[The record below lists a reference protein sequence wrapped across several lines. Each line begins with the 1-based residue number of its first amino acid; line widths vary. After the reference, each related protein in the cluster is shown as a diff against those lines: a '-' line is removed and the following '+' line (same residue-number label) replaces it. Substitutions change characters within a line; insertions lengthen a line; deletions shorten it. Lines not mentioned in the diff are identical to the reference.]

1 MAEVGLV
8 IKSYARRLYE
18 RKLVNIRRA
27 KKNYTMRYVA
37 GQPVER
43 VFPTSKQLLE
53 EATLPQGEPI
63 LGRNHELSIAIWNIY
78 KQQRPLWQSVLTS
91 LIEKSD
97 LILLQEAQT
106 TPDLLKFIT
115 TSGLIADQVPA
126 FAIPQHPSGV
136 MTLASSSPIY
146 CCPLREK
153 EPILR
158 LSKSSL
164 ITIYP
169 LPDERQLMVINV
181 HAINFSLGVDVYSR
195 QLNNI
200 GIYIGLHNGPVIF
213 AGDFNAWS
221 RQRRRVL
228 ARFAHRMQLKEV
240 YFDDDHRTIVFGK
253 PLDFV
258 FYRELNVLS
267 ATVLTTGASDH
278 NPLIVNFSLS
288 HV

>member
-1 MAEVGLV
+1 MIRNRYVRR
-8 IKSYARRLYE
+8 ARE
-18 RKLVNIRRA
+18 RKNLA
-27 KKNYTMRYVA
+27 HKNYAVRYIA

-43 VFPTSKQLLE
+43 VFPTSTRLLE
-53 EATLPQGEPI
+53 EALLPCGEPFFAD
-63 LGRNHELSIAIWNIY
+63 NNVFSVAIWNIH
-78 KQQRPLWQSVLTS
+78 KQQRPRWQSVLSS

-115 TSGLIADQVPA
+115 ASGLVADQVPA

-164 ITIYP
+164 ITMYP
-169 LPDERQLMVINV
+169 LTDEQQLMVVNV

-195 QLNNI
+195 QLDNI
-200 GIYIGLHNGPVIF
+200 GIYIKLHDGPVIF

-221 RQRRRVL
+221 RRRFRVL
-228 ARFAHRMQLKEV
+228 ERFAQCMGLKEV
-240 YFDDDHRTIVFGK
+240 YFNDDHRTIVFGK

-258 FYRELNVLS
+258 FYRELTVQS
-267 ATVLTTGASDH
+267 ATVLTTIASDH
-278 NPLIVNFSLS
+278 NPLLVRFSL
-288 HV
+288 

>member
-1 MAEVGLV
+1 MRNSYLR
-8 IKSYARRLYE
+8 KSWARKDYAQ
-18 RKLVNIRRA
+18 
-27 KKNYTMRYVA
+27 KNFAMRYVA

-43 VFPTSKQLLE
+43 VFPTCKQLLE
-53 EATLPQGEPI
+53 DASLPRGEP
-63 LGRNHELSIAIWNIY
+63 LFDHSCELSVAIWNIY
-78 KQQRPLWQSVLTS
+78 KQQRPSWQHVLAS

-97 LILLQEAQT
+97 LVLLQEAQT
-106 TPDLLKFIT
+106 TPALLKFIT
-115 TSGLIADQVPA
+115 NSGLVADQVPA

-153 EPILR
+153 EPIFR

-169 LPDERQLMVINV
+169 LPDKRQLMVINV

-200 GIYIGLHNGPVIF
+200 GIHINLHNGPVIF

-221 RQRRRVL
+221 RQRL
-228 ARFAHRMQLKEV
+228 KILERFAHRMHLKEV
-240 YFDDDHRTIVFGK
+240 YFNDDHRTIVFGK

-258 FYRELNVLS
+258 FYRELKVS
-267 ATVLTTGASDH
+267 RAAVVMTGASDH
-278 NPLIVNFSLS
+278 NPLMVDFSL
-288 HV
+288 

>member
-1 MAEVGLV
+1 MIRNSYLR
-8 IKSYARRLYE
+8 KSWARKDY
-18 RKLVNIRRA
+18 VQ
-27 KKNYTMRYVA
+27 KNFAMRYVA

-53 EATLPQGEPI
+53 NASLPRGEP
-63 LGRNHELSIAIWNIY
+63 LLEHNRELSVAIWNIY
-78 KQQRPLWQSVLTS
+78 KQQRPSWQHVLAS

-97 LILLQEAQT
+97 LVLLQEAQT
-106 TPDLLKFIT
+106 TPALLRFIT
-115 TSGLIADQVPA
+115 DSGLVADQVPA
-126 FAIPQHPSGV
+126 FALPQHPSGV
-136 MTLASSSPIY
+136 MTLASSSPVY

-169 LPDERQLMVINV
+169 LPDKRQLMVINV

-200 GIYIGLHNGPVIF
+200 GMHISLHNGPVIF

-221 RQRRRVL
+221 RQRL
-228 ARFAHRMQLKEV
+228 KILERFARRMQLKEV
-240 YFDDDHRTIVFGK
+240 HFNDDHRTIVFGK

-258 FYRELNVLS
+258 FYRELKVS
-267 ATVLTTGASDH
+267 RAAVVMTGASDH
-278 NPLIVNFSLS
+278 NPLMVNFSL
-288 HV
+288 

>member
-1 MAEVGLV
+1 M
-8 IKSYARRLYE
+8 IRNSYV
-18 RKLVNIRRA
+18 RKIRS
-27 KKNYTMRYVA
+27 KINHTQKNYAVRYVA

-43 VFPTSKQLLE
+43 VFPVSKQLVGETSRPL
-53 EATLPQGEPI
+53 GEP
-63 LGRNHELSIAIWNIY
+63 LLADNSGFSVAIWNIH
-78 KQQRPLWQSVLTS
+78 KQQHPLWQNVLAS
-91 LIEKSD
+91 LTEKSD

-106 TPDLLKFIT
+106 TPDLLKFVAA
-115 TSGLIADQVPA
+115 SGLVADQVPA

-136 MTLASSSPIY
+136 MTLASASPIY

-153 EPILR
+153 EPIIR

-169 LPDERQLMVINV
+169 LSDDRQLMVVNV
-181 HAINFSLGVDVYSR
+181 HAINFSFGIDVYSR

-200 GIYIGLHNGPVIF
+200 GIYISIHDGPVIF

-221 RQRRRVL
+221 RRRFKVL
-228 ARFAHRMQLKEV
+228 ERFAQRMGLKEV
-240 YFDDDHRTIVFGK
+240 YFNDDHRTIVFGK

-267 ATVLTTGASDH
+267 ATVLTTVASDH
-278 NPLIVNFSLS
+278 NPLIVRFSL
-288 HV
+288 

>member
-1 MAEVGLV
+1 MAEVSLA

-18 RKLVNIRRA
+18 RKLVNPRRA
-27 KKNYTMRYVA
+27 KKNYAMRYVA

-53 EATLPQGEPI
+53 EASLPDGEP
-63 LGRNHELSIAIWNIY
+63 LLASNSELSVAIWNIY
-78 KQQRPLWQSVLTS
+78 KQQRPSWQNVLAS
-91 LIEKSD
+91 LIEESD

-115 TSGLIADQVPA
+115 TSGLVADQVPA
-126 FAIPQHPSGV
+126 FSIPQHPSGV

-200 GIYIGLHNGPVIF
+200 GIHIGLHHGPVIF

-221 RQRRRVL
+221 RQRLKVL
-228 ARFAHRMQLKEV
+228 ERFAHRMQLKEV
-240 YFDDDHRTIVFGK
+240 YFNDDHRTIVFGK

-258 FYRELNVLS
+258 FYRELSVLS

-278 NPLIVNFSLS
+278 NPLIVNFSL
-288 HV
+288 

>member
-1 MAEVGLV
+1 MRNSYLR
-8 IKSYARRLYE
+8 KSWAR
-18 RKLVNIRRA
+18 
-27 KKNYTMRYVA
+27 KNYAQKNFAMRYVA

-53 EATLPQGEPI
+53 NASLPRGEP
-63 LGRNHELSIAIWNIY
+63 LLEHNHELSVAIWNIY
-78 KQQRPLWQSVLTS
+78 KQQRPSWQHVLAS

-97 LILLQEAQT
+97 LVLLQEAQT
-106 TPDLLKFIT
+106 TPALLRFIT
-115 TSGLIADQVPA
+115 DSGLVADQVPA

-136 MTLASSSPIY
+136 MTLASSSPVY

-169 LPDERQLMVINV
+169 LPDQRQLMVINV

-200 GIYIGLHNGPVIF
+200 GMHISLHNGPVIF

-221 RQRRRVL
+221 RQRL
-228 ARFAHRMQLKEV
+228 KILERFARRMQLKEV
-240 YFDDDHRTIVFGK
+240 HFNDDHRTIVFGK

-258 FYRELNVLS
+258 FYRELKVS
-267 ATVLTTGASDH
+267 YAAVVMTGASDH
-278 NPLIVNFSLS
+278 NPLIVKFSL
-288 HV
+288 

>member
-1 MAEVGLV
+1 MQ
-8 IKSYARRLYE
+8 
-18 RKLVNIRRA
+18 
-27 KKNYTMRYVA
+27 KNFAMRYVA

-43 VFPTSKQLLE
+43 ILPTSKQLLE
-53 EATLPQGEPI
+53 DALLPRGEP
-63 LGRNHELSIAIWNIY
+63 LLAHNRELSVVIWNIY
-78 KQQRPLWQSVLTS
+78 KQQRPSWQHVLAS

-97 LILLQEAQT
+97 LVLLQEAQT
-106 TPDLLKFIT
+106 TPAFLQCIT
-115 TSGLIADQVPA
+115 DSGLVADQVPA
-126 FAIPQHPSGV
+126 FALPQHPSGV
-136 MTLASSSPIY
+136 MTLASSSPVY

-181 HAINFSLGVDVYSR
+181 HAINFSLGGDVYSR

-200 GIYIGLHNGPVIF
+200 GIHINLHNGPVIF

-221 RQRRRVL
+221 RQRL
-228 ARFAHRMQLKEV
+228 KILERFVHRMHLKEV
-240 YFDDDHRTIVFGK
+240 YFNDDHRTIVFGK

-258 FYRELNVLS
+258 FYRELKVS
-267 ATVLTTGASDH
+267 RATVVMTGASDH
-278 NPLIVNFSLS
+278 NPLMVKFSL
-288 HV
+288 

>member
-1 MAEVGLV
+1 
-8 IKSYARRLYE
+8 
-18 RKLVNIRRA
+18 
-27 KKNYTMRYVA
+27 MRYVA

-53 EATLPQGEPI
+53 DESLPRGEP
-63 LGRNHELSIAIWNIY
+63 LLEHNRELSVAIWNIY
-78 KQQRPLWQSVLTS
+78 KQQRPSWQQVLSS

-97 LILLQEAQT
+97 LVLLQEAQT
-106 TPDLLKFIT
+106 TPALLRFIT
-115 TSGLIADQVPA
+115 DRGLVADQVPA
-126 FAIPQHPSGV
+126 FALPQHPSGV
-136 MTLASSSPIY
+136 MTLASSSPVY

-153 EPILR
+153 EPIFR

-169 LPDERQLMVINV
+169 LPDKRQLMVINV

-200 GIYIGLHNGPVIF
+200 GIHISLHNGPVIF

-221 RQRRRVL
+221 RQRL
-228 ARFAHRMQLKEV
+228 KILERFTHRMHLKEV
-240 YFDDDHRTIVFGK
+240 YFNDDHRTIVFGK

-258 FYRELNVLS
+258 FYRELKVS
-267 ATVLTTGASDH
+267 RAAVVMTGASDH
-278 NPLIVNFSLS
+278 NPLMVKFSL
-288 HV
+288 

>member
-1 MAEVGLV
+1 MRNSYLR
-8 IKSYARRLYE
+8 KSWARKDYAQ
-18 RKLVNIRRA
+18 
-27 KKNYTMRYVA
+27 KNFAMRYVA

-43 VFPTSKQLLE
+43 VFPTCKQLLE
-53 EATLPQGEPI
+53 DASLPRGEP
-63 LGRNHELSIAIWNIY
+63 LLDHNCELSVVIWNIY
-78 KQQRPLWQSVLTS
+78 KQQRPSWQHVLAS

-97 LILLQEAQT
+97 LVLLQEAQM
-106 TPDLLKFIT
+106 TPALLKFIT
-115 TSGLIADQVPA
+115 DSGLVADQVPA

-153 EPILR
+153 EPIFR

-169 LPDERQLMVINV
+169 LPDKRQLMVINV

-200 GIYIGLHNGPVIF
+200 GIHISIHNGPVIF

-221 RQRRRVL
+221 RQRL
-228 ARFAHRMQLKEV
+228 KILERFVHRMHLQEV
-240 YFDDDHRTIVFGK
+240 YFNDDHRTIVFGK

-258 FYRELNVLS
+258 FYRELNVS
-267 ATVLTTGASDH
+267 HAAVVMTGASDH
-278 NPLIVNFSLS
+278 NPLMVNFSL
-288 HV
+288 

>member
-1 MAEVGLV
+1 MIRNSQLR
-8 IKSYARRLYE
+8 KSWARKDYAQ
-18 RKLVNIRRA
+18 
-27 KKNYTMRYVA
+27 KNFAMRYVA
-37 GQPVER
+37 GRPVER
-43 VFPTSKQLLE
+43 VFPTSRQLLE
-53 EATLPQGEPI
+53 DASLPRGKPLLE
-63 LGRNHELSIAIWNIY
+63 HDSELSVAIWNIY
-78 KQQRPLWQSVLTS
+78 KQQRPSWQHVLAS

-97 LILLQEAQT
+97 LVLLQEAQT
-106 TPDLLKFIT
+106 TPALLKFVT
-115 TSGLIADQVPA
+115 ESGLVADQVPA

-136 MTLASSSPIY
+136 MTLSSSSPVY

-153 EPILR
+153 EPIFR

-169 LPDERQLMVINV
+169 LPDKRQLMVINV

-200 GIYIGLHNGPVIF
+200 GIHINLHNGPVIF

-221 RQRRRVL
+221 RQRL
-228 ARFAHRMQLKEV
+228 KILERFAHRMHLKEV

-258 FYRELNVLS
+258 FYRELKVS
-267 ATVLTTGASDH
+267 RAAVVMTGASDH
-278 NPLIVNFSLS
+278 NPLMVNFSL
-288 HV
+288 

>member
-1 MAEVGLV
+1 MR
-8 IKSYARRLYE
+8 KDYAQ
-18 RKLVNIRRA
+18 
-27 KKNYTMRYVA
+27 KNFAVRYAA

-53 EATLPQGEPI
+53 DASLPRGEP
-63 LGRNHELSIAIWNIY
+63 LLDHNCELSVAIWNIY
-78 KQQRPLWQSVLTS
+78 KQQRPSWQHVLAS

-97 LILLQEAQT
+97 LVLLQEAQT
-106 TPDLLKFIT
+106 TPALLKFIT
-115 TSGLIADQVPA
+115 DSGLVADQVPA

-146 CCPLREK
+146 CYPLREK
-153 EPILR
+153 EPIFR

-169 LPDERQLMVINV
+169 LPDKRQLMVINV

-200 GIYIGLHNGPVIF
+200 GIHINLHNGPVIF

-221 RQRRRVL
+221 RQRL
-228 ARFAHRMQLKEV
+228 KILERFAHRMHLKEV
-240 YFDDDHRTIVFGK
+240 YFNDDHRTIVFGK
-253 PLDFV
+253 PLDFI
-258 FYRELNVLS
+258 FYRELKVS
-267 ATVLTTGASDH
+267 RATVVMTGASDH
-278 NPLIVNFSLS
+278 NPLMVNFSL
-288 HV
+288 